1 MKSWQV
7 LVVIVLV
14 LLVISWFVVS
24 PETKTFSVMSQREDK
39 SKSSAMT
46 DKWDGKGKFI
56 DMIWDCINI
65 GVFQFC

>member
-56 DMIWDCINI
+56 DMIWD
-65 GVFQFC
+65 